1 MIKDKLINECQHPLL
16 ARLVIDTMFR
26 LEEGDRLGTH
36 KRLSTALKRKS
47 YKKLAPVVNNCI
59 DESLHG
65 IVAEEYQTLSE
76 KALQSQ
82 MKNYLHSGNYD
93 YSDIIK
99 EN

>member
-1 MIKDKLINECQHPLL
+1 MQKEKLINSCSHPLL

-26 LEEGDRLGTH
+26 LETGDRLGTH

-47 YKKLAPVVNNCI
+47 YKKLAPAVDNCI

-65 IVAEEYQTLSE
+65 VIAEDYKTLQE
-76 KALQSQ
+76 
-82 MKNYLHSGNYD
+82 
-93 YSDIIK
+93 